1 MGNLGIFYLKNRF
14 YGTMTLGLGVVMANK
29 KQRINKLTN
38 IIKSRNGSSIK
49 DLAKEL
55 SVSEMT
61 IRRDIKI
68 LEENNIIEVFH
79 GSVVYNPS
87 PTNPTATNDEYKLEE
102 NLGLMYKQ
110 KDLIG
115 RLAAGLVKKD
125 DMIIIDTGTTTD
137 KLSYHLDANK
147 ECTALVFS
155 SNNFFNLTKKEKVK
169 ILLAGGLFHK
179 ESMMF
184 ESQESLRM
192 IENIRANKV
201 FLSAAGLH
209 KDLGITCANTYELA
223 TKKTIIKNSMEVIL
237 LIDSSKFGQVKSVHF
252 ADLRDI
258 DTIITDEN
266 LDSKWKD
273 YLETMDINLV
283 IAKRT

>member
-1 MGNLGIFYLKNRF
+1 
-14 YGTMTLGLGVVMANK
+14 MANK